1 MEKNIAVIWGDC
13 SSPEIVKQTIR
24 VLDKVAE
31 KYGHT
36 FHYTDAAMGGEAID
50 KYGDPLPQHELDKCL
65 AADSVLLGA
74 VGGPKWEGLPGEQR
88 PEKGLLR
95 LRASM
100 GLYSNNRPAK
110 IWPQLAPASPL
121 KPEIVAQGI
130 DFIIVRELIG
140 GVYFGNHETHT
151 LENGEKQAIDSMPY
165 SEHEIERIGRIGFET
180 AQKRRKKLC
189 CVDKA
194 NVLDTSRLWRSVMHR
209 LQAEYPDVEYSEMF
223 VDNCAMQIV
232 KNPAQ
237 FDVIVT
243 ENMFGDILSDEA
255 SMITGSIGMIPSSS
269 LGDGT
274 RGLYEP
280 IHGSAPDIA
289 GKDIVNPTACILS
302 AAMMLRRRAYFDG
315 RTDWLDV
322 TENSVRSTAWSNGLA
337 HSFTYREMQVAY
349 ATLPSNHQEK
359 TQLLIQLLAQHPEG
373 IVLYDRTQPHA
384 VLLTDYTNG
393 VFYCSDPAGNI
404 SSGRI
409 PLTSSSVSIAQASC
423 YWYVSADH
431 NGAALQAD
439 DLRLEGMRY
448 PVNVHTGSGMAL
460 TGTANSTSGSTLEGV
475 QVAILD
481 ENDKIVQSAQAQVG
495 GTSFSLK
502 TLDDQIHFGE
512 LPTGCYTYMVIV
524 TETSGENLCFASDFT
539 VSDAATSTAIYW
551 SVQDPDGTKLTD
563 QTITATAEETIQS
576 TLGWLSGL
584 FG

>member
-95 LRASM
+95 LRAGM

-255 SMITGSIGMIPSSS
+255 AQITGSLGMLASASLDDGVSLFGPSA
-269 LGDGT
+269 
-274 RGLYEP
+274 
-280 IHGSAPDIA
+280 GSAPDIA
-289 GKDIVNPTACILS
+289 GLGVANPLAQILS
-302 AAMMLRRRAYFDG
+302 VAM
-315 RTDWLDV
+315 
-322 TENSVRSTAWSNGLA
+322 
-337 HSFTYREMQVAY
+337 
-349 ATLPSNHQEK
+349 
-359 TQLLIQLLAQHPEG
+359 
-373 IVLYDRTQPHA
+373 
-384 VLLTDYTNG
+384 LLTYALDMGEQAAWIESAVARVLDEGWRTRDIADVNT
-393 VFYCSDPAGNI
+393 PADKILGTTTM
-404 SSGRI
+404 GDK
-409 PLTSSSVSIAQASC
+409 V
-423 YWYVSADH
+423 V
-431 NGAALQAD
+431 AAL
-439 DLRLEGMRY
+439 
-448 PVNVHTGSGMAL
+448 
-460 TGTANSTSGSTLEGV
+460 
-475 QVAILD
+475 
-481 ENDKIVQSAQAQVG
+481 
-495 GTSFSLK
+495 
-502 TLDDQIHFGE
+502 
-512 LPTGCYTYMVIV
+512 
-524 TETSGENLCFASDFT
+524 
-539 VSDAATSTAIYW
+539 
-551 SVQDPDGTKLTD
+551 
-563 QTITATAEETIQS
+563 
-576 TLGWLSGL
+576 
-584 FG
+584 